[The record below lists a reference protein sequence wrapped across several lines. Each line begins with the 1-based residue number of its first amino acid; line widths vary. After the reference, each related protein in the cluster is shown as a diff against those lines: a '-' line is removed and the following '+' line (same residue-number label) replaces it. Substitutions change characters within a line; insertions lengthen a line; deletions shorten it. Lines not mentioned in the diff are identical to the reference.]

1 MEDAALEEV
10 CAAAE
15 LVAAELLLEE
25 VLVAALEVVSTA
37 SKISPRC
44 LVQVGKWLVLY
55 QPMPVEPQALVASK
69 PVEVQ

>member
-25 VLVAALEVVSTA
+25 VLVSALEVVSTA

-44 LVQVGKWLVLY
+44 VVQVGKWLV
-55 QPMPVEPQALVASK
+55 
-69 PVEVQ
+69 